1 MAFISDSFP
10 NFADGVSQQP
20 MVLRLPTQGD
30 EQVNGLSDP
39 AVGLSKRPCTE
50 HLAKIGDI
58 STEKSYGTTITR
70 SATEAF
76 FLLVPP
82 NTVPMLRNASTGA
95 AVSVNVTDPDDIAC
109 TITRSGSTATVT
121 KSIHGLSNGDKVQV
135 NSAEV
140 STGSNYFNGEF
151 TVANS
156 QTNTFDY
163 AMSGTPGSNAT
174 GSPTYVKVHVPGT
187 TFTASNSSGLLI
199 TSNGHNL
206 SDGDIIR
213 VYSSD
218 TLPTGLSANTNYYV
232 RDKTTNTFK
241 LATSSGGTAISYTN
255 VGSGAHTWTGPD
267 YNNICDY
274 VKIADPQ
281 SNLRTVSIA
290 DETFILNKS
299 QSVSKSSTT
308 VTNRNY
314 KEALVYVK
322 VGGFGSTYKIKVNNT
337 EKTVSVA
344 DSGSTV
350 SETITKTSTITSD
363 LVKQLNGGS
372 SPTYSS
378 GVAEFTMNGESSIT
392 VTHESDQSVIHF
404 KTANLNTDFTIEA
417 KDSRDFGHMVAFKDT
432 TPDFSKLPS
441 KGPSAINGFEI
452 KVSGDFSKN
461 QDDYYVQAVLNS
473 STKEVSYTEVP
484 KDNEIHGFD
493 AITLPRRLVR
503 NSDGT
508 YSLKLTNWTA
518 RAAGDDETNPFPQF
532 VGKTISDLFYHQGR
546 LGMLSGETLHMSETN
561 QSTNFFLPTVLT
573 SLDTQPIE
581 ISNAGT
587 EISLLEFAIPYSES
601 LLLFSKLQQNVLR
614 ADNILTSKSASIK
627 TATTFEASLKAKPS
641 SSGKFVFFA
650 EKRGA
655 HTGIREYFVD
665 SSTNTMDA
673 AQITMHVPKYI
684 DGEATQLLA
693 SSNADMLLVRTNDS
707 DSEDTIFV
715 YRYTWLGTSK
725 AQASWSKWTFDGKIR
740 GMGFLETDLILI
752 IERTLG
758 GTTRS
763 YIEKLNLGKDSAASE
778 TDMLS
783 PVHLDRRVKLTSN
796 SDYSNFA
803 TSFYTD
809 AGSANANLIYIDK
822 AGDSKTSAQVGA
834 MTLSSSNPIWAGVGY
849 EFLYRFS
856 EPVVRMK
863 EGQAATTA
871 GRIQLRTMSVNYAD
885 TGFFKIL
892 IKPQGFDVT
901 EGGVTMRDQSTHVF
915 NGRLVGN
922 KSLKTD
928 KTPILSGTFRFPI
941 YSISTGVIVEI
952 RTTEWMPCSFQG
964 GEWEAQ
970 FYKRTGNI

>member
-30 EQVNGLSDP
+30 EQVNGISDP

-82 NTVPMLRNASTGA
+82 STVPMLRNASTGA

-109 TITRSGSTATVT
+109 TITRSGATATLT
-121 KSIHGLSNGDKVQV
+121 KASHGLSNGDKVQV

-151 TVANS
+151 TVANKT
-156 QTNTFDY
+156 TNTFDY

-174 GSPTYVKVHVPGT
+174 GSPTYTKVHASGT
-187 TFTASNSSGLLI
+187 
-199 TSNGHNL
+199 
-206 SDGDIIR
+206 
-213 VYSSD
+213 
-218 TLPTGLSANTNYYV
+218 
-232 RDKTTNTFK
+232 
-241 LATSSGGTAISYTN
+241 
-255 VGSGAHTWTGPD
+255 D
-267 YNNICDY
+267 YDNICDY
-274 VKIADPQ
+274 VKIADPE

-314 KEALVYVK
+314 KEAIVYVK
-322 VGGFGSTYKIKVNNT
+322 VGGFGSTYKIKVNST
-337 EKTVSVA
+337 EKTVTVA

-350 SETITKTSTITSD
+350 SESVTKTSTITTN
-363 LVKQLNGGS
+363 LVDQLNGGS
-372 SPTYSS
+372 SPTYTS

-392 VTHESDQSVIHF
+392 VTHEADQSVIHF

-417 KDSRDFGHMVAFKDT
+417 KDSRDFGHMVAFKYT

-441 KGPSAINGFEI
+441 KGPTSMNGFEI

-473 STKEVSYTEVP
+473 STKEVSYKEVP

-493 AITLPRRLVR
+493 ASTLPRRLVR

-546 LGMLSGETLHMSETN
+546 LGMLSGETLHISETN

-587 EISLLEFAIPYSES
+587 EIALLEFAIPYSES

-665 SSTNTMDA
+665 SNTNTMDA

-693 SSNADMLLVRTNDS
+693 SSNADMLLVRTDDS

-740 GMGFLETDLILI
+740 GMGFIETDLILI

-758 GTTRS
+758 GVTRS

-778 TDMLS
+778 TNMLAG
-783 PVHLDRRVKLTSN
+783 VHLDRRVKLTTDSAF
-796 SDYSNFA
+796 DNFSS
-803 TSFYTD
+803 TYYTD
-809 AGSANANLIYIDK
+809 AGSANANLVYIDK
-822 AGDSKTSAQVGA
+822 AGDSKTAAEVGA
-834 MTLSSSNPIWAGVGY
+834 LTLSSSNPIWAGIGY
-849 EFLYRFS
+849 EFIYRFS

-885 TGFFKIL
+885 TGYFKVL
-892 IKPQGFDVT
+892 IKPEGYDVT
-901 EGGVTMRDQSTHVF
+901 ENGVTMRDQSTHVF

-922 KSLKTD
+922 KDLKTD
-928 KTPILSGTFRFPI
+928 NTPILSGTFRFPV

-952 RTTEWMPCSFQG
+952 RTTDWMPCSFQG